1 MRKNQGYRAAGMRA
15 RTNTTGSKLAITY
28 GKRSVTLSE
37 AAAEELLKWLIS
49 VFDFEE
55 RVKEV
60 ALGDLGGVIHR
71 IRDCARLLEN
81 LFSTPVWLSA
91 AAAQATLETAVKAT
105 VQAQQNRARIE
116 AESKRP
122 AARKKRRARGTRK
135 PK

>member
-1 MRKNQGYRAAGMRA
+1 MIWAGSFI
-15 RTNTTGSKLAITY
+15 G
-28 GKRSVTLSE
+28 
-37 AAAEELLKWLIS
+37 
-49 VFDFEE
+49 
-55 RVKEV
+55 
-60 ALGDLGGVIHR
+60 